1 MKRPNTLF
9 VGQVF
14 HDLPQVASTN
24 EHALFLL
31 SKNKPPEGTVISTFC
46 QTDGR
51 GQIGSKWESQ
61 PGKNITLS
69 VIFYPEF
76 LLAKNQFRLNQAIS
90 LATHDFVKTY
100 LPEEVRIKWPNDIYV
115 RQLKIA
121 GILIQNS
128 LSNNYIRSSVVGIGI
143 NVNQTMFLT
152 SPPNPTSFALETGW
166 EFDLEELV
174 LSLCQFIESRYLQL
188 KSGKIV
194 PLHRDYLQ
202 GLYLF
207 EVPSLFQRASGE
219 VFQGTITGIDE
230 SGKILLSVGG
240 EEEAFDLKEMKFL

>member
-1 MKRPNTLF
+1 M
-9 VGQVF
+9 
-14 HDLPQVASTN
+14 ASTN
-24 EHALFLL
+24 KHALFLL

-51 GQIGSKWESQ
+51 GQIGSTWESQ

-76 LLAKNQFRLNQAIS
+76 LLAKHQFRLNQAIS
-90 LATHDFVKTY
+90 LATLDFVKTY

-128 LSNNYIRSSVVGIGI
+128 LANHYIRSSVVGIGI
-143 NVNQTMFLT
+143 NINQTVFLT
-152 SPPNPTSFALETGW
+152 SPPNPTSFALETGR

-202 GLYLF
+202 DLYLF

-219 VFQGTITGIDE
+219 VFQGTIKGIDE
-230 SGKILLSVGG
+230 SGKILLLVGG
-240 EEEAFDLKEMKFL
+240 EEETFGLKEIKFL